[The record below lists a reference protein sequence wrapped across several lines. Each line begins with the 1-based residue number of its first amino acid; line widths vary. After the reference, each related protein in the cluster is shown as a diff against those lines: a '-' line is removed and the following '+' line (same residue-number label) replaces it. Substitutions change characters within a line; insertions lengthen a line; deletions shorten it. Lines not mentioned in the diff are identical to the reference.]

1 VGGRHKRT
9 GQRALA
15 SDPGA
20 ALTET
25 RVRNGRSGMVGEKE
39 QWFGPGET
47 ARRLGV
53 TTKALRVYER
63 EGLVLPRRAESR
75 WRLYGPAQIAR
86 LHQIIVLR
94 DLGLSVNAI
103 KTLIGSHARL
113 RDVLRLQRESLESQQ
128 DKIRRAI
135 TLIEAAQRQLD
146 EGRDLSLDDLSTL
159 TKETVVQHPTDTK
172 TFAARFEAVIA
183 EQDPTGHASR
193 AFDEVKQDLGP
204 ISEDAKAELKAKMA
218 EFARLAEA
226 GDVNSEAAKAF
237 VRRVVTRTAGVRRP
251 AEKALMLDAYAK
263 TAAEAQA
270 RSEPLPFG
278 PGVLEFFGQVAR
290 GMRERGELD

>member
-1 VGGRHKRT
+1 MG
-9 GQRALA
+9 
-15 SDPGA
+15 
-20 ALTET
+20 
-25 RVRNGRSGMVGEKE
+25 GEKE

-63 EGLVLPRRAESR
+63 EGLVIPHRAESG

-94 DLGLSVNAI
+94 DLGLPLKSI
-103 KTLIGSHARL
+103 KTLVGSHARL
-113 RDVLRLQRESLESQQ
+113 RDILRLQRETLESQRS
-128 DKIRRAI
+128 KIRRAI
-135 TLIEAAQRQLD
+135 TLIKAAQRHLD
-146 EGRDLSLDDLSTL
+146 EGRDLSLDDLAIL
-159 TKETVVQHPTDTK
+159 TKETVVQQSTDNK
-172 TFAARFEAVIA
+172 KFAARFEAVIA
-183 EQDPTGHASR
+183 EQDPTGQASR
-193 AFDEVKQDLGP
+193 AFDEVKKDLGP

-237 VRRVVTRTAGVRRP
+237 VRRVVSRTAGVRRP
-251 AEKALMLDAYAK
+251 AEKELMMDAYAK

-270 RSEPLPFG
+270 RSEPLPFD
-278 PGVLEFFGQVAR
+278 PGVLEFFRQVAQ
-290 GMRERGELD
+290 GMKQSGELD